1 MSSKSIQRYNDSKR
15 SQVPSSLNS
24 PLNNKEK
31 VPSTK
36 KVSFFNP
43 AQNPQKNPNTRYF
56 DNSRNINEEDSDD
69 YNSNLSSDTYDEDR
83 EKQLEIVN
91 EKFQNLFQSK
101 EKLYGNII
109 KEINAEKK
117 LFFKKSLMSY
127 NLLIL
132 KIKCLI
138 KLLKNKFVESL
149 TSKDY
154 YQVDVFIHKIKRE
167 FKNLNNFINEDN
179 KYEYELTTQVY
190 AKFLY
195 LMGLINSKKEEH
207 ITSFSYI
214 SLGVNILKVFFIR
227 QGVARDIETYQIYAK
242 LVVLLINKLL
252 CDNNLSQALIY
263 ISLLT
268 RICEIALNLV
278 YKAKEVKKLEGKFNK
293 YQSYG
298 FLYLGFIYELKTKT
312 QNNTK
317 IALKAYKEAYYF
329 MNKTPNKATIF
340 AELSS
345 VITLE
350 RKALYLAQ
358 ILYEKLTEKLT
369 LERLE
374 KQKEYEHQERIKKQ
388 KLEEARNEEK
398 KYRLKLIAS
407 GVSPDN
413 QNLIRIQEKILNEIL
428 TPNNQ
433 ALIDKLD
440 DELISY
446 VYRNKH
452 INTNEEK
459 EEQKKEEK
467 EPKEKMN
474 KMPSMD
480 IMKTLCHYKMY
491 NNLMTDDYKE
501 FLLHNKRL
509 LFNCPSKEKISLD
522 KIQKYLNRKMEI
534 GTSSHSTKDTK
545 ENRNKNKM
553 NKNKDKSEIK
563 DTKQIGKENSHLILK
578 TEIDTNTNISS
589 ESNKKINKLTKN
601 TNNFNSTFSNKLNL
615 EINKNSTEEP
625 DLSNNNNINI
635 TNNNFLYK
643 THRNPSKHSYIVS
656 KEKDLTDKE
665 DNINNK
671 NQKCITYSNYAN
683 SVTMNKN
690 LNLNQRPKSLS
701 TLKRVKIKNP
711 SEPDSKRVDKY
722 IFNKKYFKQYSYF
735 ENLTNKELF
744 FQKILLS
751 QKNLN
756 AKMFFKGYK
765 NELENQ
771 GIVSRE
777 EILNSFLILNDKV
790 TSKERNYEKE
800 MKIEIEFKTKP
811 RIFGNMFKSV
821 SAKMKEGKKIKN
833 AVGKVLEKY
842 LLAQKREKGK
852 KRLMLD
858 KKDINKKNE
867 LSILKLNDNIKQI
880 NYLLTSKK
888 SEIKRNKKK
897 TFYEKNF
904 TQE

>member
-1 MSSKSIQRYNDSKR
+1 MSSTEIQRHNDTKKGRIS
-15 SQVPSSLNS
+15 SSLNNAQN
-24 PLNNKEK
+24 LKEI

-43 AQNPQKNPNTRYF
+43 APPSQKNQNNRYF

-91 EKFQNLFQSK
+91 EKFQNLFKSK
-101 EKLYGNII
+101 DKIYGNII

-127 NLLIL
+127 NLIAL

-154 YQVDVFIHKIKRE
+154 YEVDVYIHKIKRE
-167 FKNLNNFINEDN
+167 FKNLNIFINEEN

-195 LMGLINSKKEEH
+195 LMGIINTKKEEH

-227 QGVARDIETYQIYAK
+227 QGVAKDIETYQIYAK

-252 CDNNLSQALIY
+252 CDNNISQALIY

-268 RICEIALNLV
+268 RISEIALNIISQ
-278 YKAKEVKKLEGKFNK
+278 KKELTKFEGKFNK

-298 FLYLGFIYELKTKT
+298 FLYLGFAYELNAK
-312 QNNTK
+312 NPNSIK

-329 MNKTPNKATIF
+329 MNKSPNKATIF

-345 VITLE
+345 VITIE
-350 RKALYLAQ
+350 RKALYLSQ
-358 ILYEKLTEKLT
+358 ILIEKLNEKLT
-369 LERLE
+369 LEQME
-374 KQKEYEHQERIKKQ
+374 KQKEFEHQEKIKKQ

-398 KYRLKLIAS
+398 KYRLKLIAC
-407 GVSPDN
+407 GVSPEN
-413 QNLIRIQEKILNEIL
+413 PNLIKIQERIFSEIL

-433 ALIDKLD
+433 ILIDKLD

-446 VYRNKH
+446 VYRNKY
-452 INTNEEK
+452 INMNEEK
-459 EEQKKEEK
+459 EEQKKEKKEEK
-467 EPKEKMN
+467 EQKEKIN

-480 IMKTLCHYKMY
+480 VMKLLCHYKMY
-491 NNLMTDDYKE
+491 NNLMSDDYKE

-509 LFNCPSKEKISLD
+509 LFNCPSKEKNTLD

-534 GTSSHSTKDTK
+534 GANNNSNKDTQDNK
-545 ENRNKNKM
+545 NNKNK
-553 NKNKDKSEIK
+553 KEIK
-563 DTKQIGKENSHLILK
+563 EHNLILK
-578 TEIDTNTNISS
+578 TEIDNTNTNNTNISS
-589 ESNKKINKLTKN
+589 ESNKKVNKLSKSI
-601 TNNFNSTFSNKLNL
+601 NNLNSTLSNKLI
-615 EINKNSTEEP
+615 ETNKNSAEEQ
-625 DLSNNNNINI
+625 DIFKNNNLTSNNFFYNS
-635 TNNNFLYK
+635 
-643 THRNPSKHSYIVS
+643 HRNPSKHSYIIS
-656 KEKDLTDKE
+656 KERDLTEKEKE
-665 DNINNK
+665 DNIKNK

-683 SVTMNKN
+683 SVLTNKNQN
-690 LNLNQRPKSLS
+690 LNLRAKSLS
-701 TLKRVKIKNP
+701 TLKKFKMKNK
-711 SEPDSKRVDKY
+711 SETDNKRVDKY

-735 ENLTNKELF
+735 ENLTNKELI
-744 FQKILLS
+744 FQKILLG

-756 AKMFFKGYK
+756 SKMFLKGYK
-765 NELENQ
+765 TELENQ
-771 GIVSRE
+771 GMIPRE
-777 EILNSFLILNDKV
+777 EIFNSFLILNDKV

-800 MKIEIEFKTKP
+800 MKIEIEFKNKP

-821 SAKMKEGKKIKN
+821 SSKLKDGKKIKS
-833 AVGKVLEKY
+833 AVGKVLDKY
-842 LLAQKREKGK
+842 LSEQKKVKEKAYKRKLLNK
-852 KRLMLD
+852 KEID
-858 KKDINKKNE
+858 KKNE
-867 LSILKLNDNIKQI
+867 ISILKLNDNIKQI
-880 NYLLTSKK
+880 NYLLTFKNN
-888 SEIKRNKKK
+888 EIKKNKKK
-897 TFYEKNF
+897 TFYDNNF